1 MSGFRP
7 EYKTTSDDRRKKRG
21 EVGTMSENSSEAA
34 SLASEVA
41 ADLNRTTIE
50 GQASDSAQN
59 GQLSTPR
66 QEMSTV
72 TTETAEICKICKE
85 PAGPTV
91 ATAICRLCSHC
102 ICSNC
107 VDLLSS
113 TFADIEKS
121 DCLFFFCN
129 DCCSEAAK
137 NIRKSSDSQTET
149 QSKHENVTSETDS
162 TPSNDK
168 TSETSNL
175 EQVGQ
180 APSVAQS
187 KPNAAP
193 SMTDRTA
200 TDGNAT
206 VSQSPNQT
214 GQPASASTNV
224 ISVDMVNNIVNALE
238 ALQEKV
244 CSIEDR
250 IANSQDSQRNNTRVT
265 AKRSN
270 QKLAKKS
277 FSDAA
282 RGRNAPPAIQDR
294 NAPPLIVVHPPET
307 SSDGNVVT
315 TQRNTEGISLEG
327 RELLPVP
334 RPTTAPELLQERE
347 KERRKYNVCIQNLPE
362 SNATSADD
370 RKAYD
375 TMEARCMLA
384 AMRLQ
389 TIDVKSAVRIGK
401 KSDDRPRP
409 LMITLD
415 SDREQVLR
423 RARFVRRYKDW
434 QTVFIDPDRTPL
446 EQEKFKET
454 RAEFKRRKE
463 AGENIIMRDGKIL
476 TSSRRSSY
484 MDLSAL
490 VSQAEERAN
499 KEKENPAAKKS
510 SVNLINLADSV
521 SDIQAHT
528 STVEAQSLGTS
539 SSNSE
544 TKQDTIPLNTPND
557 EGQSSDTS
565 SRVSE
570 AKQDTTPLNTEAQQ
584 LLAAESPE
592 Q

>member
-168 TSETSNL
+168 TSETL
-175 EQVGQ
+175 I
-180 APSVAQS
+180 
-187 KPNAAP
+187 
-193 SMTDRTA
+193 
-200 TDGNAT
+200 
-206 VSQSPNQT
+206 PNQT

-244 CSIEDR
+244 CSIEDS

-307 SSDGNVVT
+307 LSDGNVVT

-423 RARFVRRYKDW
+423 RARFIRRYKDW

-521 SDIQAHT
+521 SDIQAHA

-544 TKQDTIPLNTPND
+544 TKQDTIPLNTPNE

-570 AKQDTTPLNTEAQQ
+570 GNAEVSENQSHSEAVE
-584 LLAAESPE
+584 APVVNPE
-592 Q
+592 NSNH